1 MMAQILLKHQG
12 PGLAHSKNLD
22 LCTTGTLKELQNM
35 ENVINNIY
43 SRHINTSLYSEMVDV
58 PLLKFFRAP
67 AHLIHP
73 HLQSCHHRR

>member
-1 MMAQILLKHQG
+1 
-12 PGLAHSKNLD
+12 
-22 LCTTGTLKELQNM
+22 M

-73 HLQSCHHRR
+73 LPSVVPSPMVKFWAFPTAAVDGTKTLGALGILGTESGN